1 MQNPNPFNPSV
12 ETLDISIT
20 VGIDTA
26 DKTGW
31 EFSDLYEASRRRDNS
46 TGEVVESYEAAAARI
61 KAEWSMTVVIKG
73 DTNSPKLSWYL
84 ESTNNECGDSEATG
98 DDEQTIKDVIQWLTD
113 GVTEKIRDHSYDA
126 NNCYQP
132 AFAQF
137 ATMEA

>member
-1 MQNPNPFNPSV
+1 MQNSNPFNPAV
-12 ETLDISIT
+12 ETLDISVT

-31 EFSDLYEASRRRDNS
+31 EFSDLYEASRRRDNANGDV
-46 TGEVVESYEAAAARI
+46 TESYEDAAARI
-61 KAEWSMTVVIKG
+61 KTEWSMTVVIKG
-73 DTNSPKLSWYL
+73 DPKSPKLSWYL
-84 ESTNNECGDSEATG
+84 DSTNNECGDSEETG